1 MSHAPDSHNPDFDF
15 EPVLGLPENLPQGE
29 QLLWQGSPDPRALAL
44 DVMHLRSVGGA
55 FAVMALWWGAAGWHD
70 GASTGAIAATVG
82 ATILSAAVAL
92 GILAASGV
100 LMARGTVYSLTSR
113 RLVIRHGVAMPM
125 AINIPFSKIDSAS
138 LSEGR
143 GGFGNVAFM
152 PHARSRTSYVALW
165 PHARPWQLL
174 RPEPT
179 LRCIADAATV
189 AHLAA
194 QALAAD
200 AGHTNAK
207 SVANAKSM
215 AATTTSP
222 TAAARPARA
231 SAKAALS
238 VSSSTPVLS

>member
-1 MSHAPDSHNPDFDF
+1 MSQHPDSHNPDFDF
-15 EPVLGLPENLPQGE
+15 EPVPGLPEMLPKGE
-29 QLLWQGSPDPRALAL
+29 KLLWQGSPDPRAMAL

-55 FAVMALWWGAAGWHD
+55 FAVMALWWGASGWHD

-82 ATILSAAVAL
+82 ATMLSAAVAM
-92 GILAASGV
+92 GILAVSGV

-125 AINIPFSKIDSAS
+125 AINIPFSRIDSAS

-143 GGFGNVAFM
+143 QGFGNVAFV

-200 AGHTNAK
+200 AGHTVAT
-207 SVANAKSM
+207 SVASSSPPASP
-215 AATTTSP
+215 AGVATARP
-222 TAAARPARA
+222 TRSTANAAR
-231 SAKAALS
+231 S
-238 VSSSTPVLS
+238 VSATLPVLS